1 MTVPS
6 LLRVLRDRWILVVAA
21 VLAGLVLA
29 AVTTAF
35 MPRTYGSSTSL
46 YVAGADTANATSAYQ
61 GGLLSQQ
68 RIKSYTELMVS
79 DRVLAPVVDKLGLG
93 ETSTELADDVAV
105 SSTANST
112 IITVTVT
119 DSDPQRAAAIAG
131 AIGDSFSTVV
141 AQIERPRGGPN
152 ATPAVTASV
161 VDPATVDT
169 DPVSPRVLAN
179 LVIGFVVGLVVGLGA
194 ALLRGALDTTV
205 RSTAELTEST
215 GATSFGSLP
224 LVPGLADGAP
234 LLEGRYGEAVR
245 RVRTNLLFADVDDP
259 PRVLAVTSSMPA
271 EGKTTLSCALAAAFA
286 QNARVVVVEAD
297 LRRPTVAA
305 RLGLVDGVGLTD
317 VLTRRTNLEAAVQRS
332 SRGVDVLVCGT
343 LPPNPSELLSS
354 RQMRDLVERLR
365 SDYDVVILDG
375 PPLAPVADGA
385 VLASLADGALLLCRY
400 GRTVRAHLDQAH
412 EALAAVGARVLGV
425 VLTMAP
431 ESSRGQDYD
440 AYESGPAAAA
450 RPRPAAPPPAPSR
463 SAPVASAAGRTGQAP
478 VRPASSGPAPRPAP
492 ADPAPTRS
500 TQGPASP
507 AASPVP
513 RLGPLPPGW
522 TVNRRP
528 DAASEPRTNGHTNGH
543 AGPASSPTAV
553 VTEEPAAEEVTEV
566 RPDGSASPRPL
577 PGPPSDTP
585 ADPGT
590 GGWFGETAGSGD
602 GEETS

>member
-79 DRVLAPVVDKLGLG
+79 DRVLAPVVEKLGLP
-93 ETSTELADDVAV
+93 ETTTELADDVAV
-105 SSTANST
+105 ASAANST

-119 DSDPQRAAAIAG
+119 DSDPRRAAAIAG
-131 AIGDSFSTVV
+131 AIGDSFSSVV
-141 AQIERPRGGPN
+141 SQIERPRGGPN

-161 VDPATVDT
+161 VDPPKVNT
-169 DPVSPRVLAN
+169 DAVSPRITAN
-179 LVIGFVVGLVVGLGA
+179 LVIGFVVGLVVGVGA

-205 RSTAELTEST
+205 RTTAELTGST

-224 LVPGLADGAP
+224 LVPGLAEGAP

-297 LRRPTVAA
+297 LRRPTVAG

-317 VLTRRTNLEAAVQRS
+317 VLTKRTSLEAAVQRS
-332 SRGVDVLVCGT
+332 SPGVDVLVCGT

-354 RQMRDLVERLR
+354 RAMRDLVDRLR
-365 SDYDVVILDG
+365 ADYDVVILDG

-385 VLASLADGALLLCRY
+385 VLASLADGAVLLCRH
-400 GRTVRAHLDQAH
+400 GRTVRAHLDQARD
-412 EALAAVGARVLGV
+412 ALAAVGARVLGV

-431 ESSRGQDYD
+431 ESSRGPDYD

-450 RPRPAAPPPAPSR
+450 RPRPVTSQPAPSR
-463 SAPVASAAGRTGQAP
+463 SAPTVSVPNRPGPAQPGPAP
-478 VRPASSGPAPRPAP
+478 APRPSAPRPAP
-492 ADPAPTRS
+492 PGPAPAGRS
-500 TQGPASP
+500 TEESSSSSSA
-507 AASPVP
+507 P
-513 RLGPLPPGW
+513 RVGALGPLPPGW
-522 TVNRRP
+522 TRST
-528 DAASEPRTNGHTNGH
+528 AEPRTNGHTNGH
-543 AGPASSPTAV
+543 AGPASSPAAV
-553 VTEEPAAEEVTEV
+553 VTEDPAAEEVTEV
-566 RPDGSASPRPL
+566 RTEEPTSARPRPR
-577 PGPPSDTP
+577 PHP
-585 ADPGT
+585 ADRGADRPH
-590 GGWFGETAGSGD
+590 GWFDESAGSE
-602 GEETS
+602 GEETP